1 MGKCKMVASGRK
13 CPPHFF
19 WGYTNG
25 RYECDSNC
33 PQWSSAKIFSHTVA
47 AVEYNQ
53 ELPKFVKWY
62 EKNNKSLNMMALV
75 THNVSNAGR
84 KETAEIPNTTQ
95 IPKWLSNIPNSASLS
110 QTVPL
115 QHCIQ
120 MAPQLPPAG
129 GLVLAWRIHECEQQ
143 QSSPMHLEAFS
154 YLATSDKSIK
164 NNRACVIQAQH

>member
-1 MGKCKMVASGRK
+1 MRAIFQRRVDFATPQDRYSLHQDTMGKCKMVASGRK

-53 ELPKFVKWY
+53 ELRKFVKWY
-62 EKNNKSLNMMALV
+62 EKNNKSLNMMTLV

-95 IPKWLSNIPNSASLS
+95 IPKWLSNIPNSTSLS
-110 QTVPL
+110 QTVPPNIVYKW
-115 QHCIQ
+115 HHSFH
-120 MAPQLPPAG
+120 LP
-129 GLVLAWRIHECEQQ
+129 VVW
-143 QSSPMHLEAFS
+143 F
-154 YLATSDKSIK
+154 
-164 NNRACVIQAQH
+164 